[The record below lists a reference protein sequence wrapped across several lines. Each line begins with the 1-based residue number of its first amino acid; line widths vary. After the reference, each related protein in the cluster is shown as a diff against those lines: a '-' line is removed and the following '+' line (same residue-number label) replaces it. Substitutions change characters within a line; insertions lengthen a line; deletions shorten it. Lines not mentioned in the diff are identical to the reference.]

1 MMRRAVPAIAI
12 HAAMRVALAALC
24 SLLPATA
31 IAKPGDIN
39 IAIISH
45 VLKSDD
51 SLLRE
56 ALQATDAER
65 FAFVLVNG
73 LKLASEPCSDELY
86 LQRKALL
93 DNARNKVMVSLAA
106 SDWTACMTAQN
117 QSAAIERLNRLREL
131 YFDNETATGTDK
143 LQPLNQS
150 VSAKFPNYVEN
161 LRWQLR
167 GIQFATV
174 NLPANN
180 NHYLTEAGRNSEFED
195 RQIATNDWLKRIV
208 SAATRNKLTT
218 IVLFCDANP
227 FAAADPER
235 LFSNRSKQ
243 DGFRETR
250 RKLIALAATFRGKIL
265 LVHAQASA
273 AGSKPAAITWQKNIG
288 TLATGQ
294 GSASA
299 WTKLTLNAGA
309 ANPFRVTLEAL
320 NAAQEKERGK

>member
-1 MMRRAVPAIAI
+1 MTRRTVHAVPLQAVL
-12 HAAMRVALAALC
+12 RVALAALC

-31 IAKPGDIN
+31 VAKPGDIK
-39 IAIISH
+39 IAIIGH
-45 VLKSDD
+45 ALKDED

-73 LKLASEPCSDELY
+73 LKLASEPCSDEIY

-93 DNARNKVMVSLAA
+93 DHARNKVMVSLAA
-106 SDWTACMTAQN
+106 SDWSGCMTAQN

-131 YFDNETATGTDK
+131 FFTNEAATGDDN
-143 LQPLNQS
+143 LLPLNQS
-150 VSAKFPNYVEN
+150 VSAKFPDYVEN
-161 LRWQLR
+161 MRWQVR

-195 RQIATNDWLKRIV
+195 RQIATNDWLKRVV
-208 SAATRNKLTT
+208 SAAVRNKLAT

-227 FAAADPER
+227 FATAGPER
-235 LFSNRSKQ
+235 FFGNSSKR

-250 RKLIALAATFRGKIL
+250 RKLMALAATYRGKIL
-265 LVHAQASA
+265 IVHAQASA
-273 AGSKPAAITWQKNIG
+273 ADNKPAAIVWQKNIG

-299 WTKLTLNAGA
+299 WTRLTLNAGA
-309 ANPFRVTLEAL
+309 ANPFRVTLEPL
-320 NAAQEKERGK
+320 NTVQEKERGK